1 MLALQVTLTTSPGLL
16 MISAGAGDT
25 LKLGPAL
32 ACKTEYKTDGSVI
45 SHLNILRIFNNNN
58 RHSLFSYLSAGWNNN
73 TDWSPIETSKDHQT
87 NTELDIDCLLKLFL
101 KEDQD

>member
-32 ACKTEYKTDGSVI
+32 ACKTKYKTEGSVMF
-45 SHLNILRIFNNNN
+45 SHLNILGIFNNNN
-58 RHSLFSYLSAGWNNN
+58 RHSLFSYLSLLHWNNN
-73 TDWSPIETSKDHQT
+73 TEWSPIETSRDHQT
-87 NTELDIDCLLKLFL
+87 NITD
-101 KEDQD
+101 